1 MAGLEMAGCGGDHA
15 FHLIGIERAGEDVKA
30 TDIQHLGP
38 EVVVGHAGCDDQLR
52 GDWQFAEVVQHFAP
66 VPRGQ
71 GSFGDDDAYRI
82 PFQGLEGRAAAG
94 GLKQAPA
101 ALSEDLLKE
110 NSLIRKL
117 AHQEGGNRHLTRIEF
132 HSYAFLLTCLSFVRN
147 SDLEWKSDVAN
158 RS

>member
-1 MAGLEMAGCGGDHA
+1 MAGLEMAGRGGDHA

-38 EVVVGHAGCDDQLR
+38 EVVVGHARCDDQLR

-71 GSFGDDDAYRI
+71 GSFGDDDADRI
-82 PFQGLEGRAAAG
+82 AFQGMEGPSAVRGLEE
-94 GLKQAPA
+94 APA

-110 NSLIRKL
+110 NSLVRKL
-117 AHQEGGNRHLTRIEF
+117 AQ
-132 HSYAFLLTCLSFVRN
+132 
-147 SDLEWKSDVAN
+147 
-158 RS
+158 